1 MKRFLEIAEEKDQ
14 DLKPAVMAFGR
25 MNPPTS
31 GHEKLVNKVKEIAD
45 KHNAPHHIVLSHSQD
60 ATKNPLSAEQK
71 VKHASRA
78 FPGTNIE
85 AASKEMPTF
94 FHHAKRLYDA
104 GRRYLIMVAGSD
116 RVKEYH
122 DLLHKYN
129 GKKGHFNFDK
139 IEVKSAGERDPDAEG
154 TSGMSATKM
163 REHARNGNFTEFR
176 KGLPSQMKDHHALE
190 LYHDTRKGMGLHENV
205 NRGKFKAIFVTGG
218 PGSGKDIIIREAI
231 AEQKAVEIT
240 SQYALSVL
248 LDKQKLLEQ
257 TNDYRITAI
266 RRRSPLIINGTADD
280 YDTMHSIKEELE
292 EIGYSTMM
300 VYVDTT
306 NEISKERNRNL
317 KRMVTESIREE
328 KWSNS
333 QTNKVKFHEEF
344 DDFSLFENNDAPE
357 TLEFAITEVYEH
369 VADFFD
375 RKVNNIIRE
384 VWEQRNE
391 EVKPK
396 GNKFKDLLKN
406 NNCTACQ
413 LTRKFDKID
422 SVKDGDVASN
432 SSYIFRTYEDSK
444 PTLTINPPPKEPNF
458 SMDKDKK
465 KAGRYKWVSSV
476 SHRIRNVPGV
486 GPEYDTRQ
494 QGTVYPMS
502 GLGDVTYRE
511 EAENKYNNKEL
522 AESSAKSFKQ
532 FRKEAIDD
540 PGAVDMGVGGV
551 LGGGSNKE
559 PLETPLSKFGLS
571 GITIEKKKKKKGLTH
586 D

>member
-1 MKRFLEIAEEKDQ
+1 MKRFIQISEEKDQ
-14 DLKPAVMAFGR
+14 DLKPVVMAFGR

-31 GHEKLVNKVKEIAD
+31 GHEKLVNKVKELAD

-71 VKHASRA
+71 VKHAGRA
-78 FPGTNIE
+78 FPGTNVE

-104 GRRYLIMVAGSD
+104 GHRHLIMVAGSD
-116 RVKEYH
+116 RAKEYH
-122 DLLHKYN
+122 ELLHKYN
-129 GKKGHFNFDK
+129 GKEGHFNFDK
-139 IEVKSAGERDPDAEG
+139 IEIKSAGERDPDAEG
-154 TSGMSATKM
+154 ASGMSATKM

-205 NRGKFKAIFVTGG
+205 DRGMFKAVFVTGG

-231 AEQKAVEIT
+231 AEARAVEMT
-240 SQYALSVL
+240 LQYALSVL
-248 LDKQKLLEQ
+248 LDKQKLSEN
-257 TNDYRITAI
+257 TNDHRVNAI
-266 RRRSPLIINGTADD
+266 CYRSPLIINGNADN

-292 EIGYSTMM
+292 ELGYSTMM
-300 VYVDTT
+300 VYVNTT
-306 NEISKERNRNL
+306 NEISKQRNQNL
-317 KRMVTESIREE
+317 TRMVSESIREE
-328 KWSNS
+328 KWYNS

-369 VADFFD
+369 VADFLD
-375 RKVNNIIRE
+375 RTVVNPIKE
-384 VWEQRNE
+384 SWKQRNE
-391 EVKPK
+391 EVRPK
-396 GNKFKDLLKN
+396 NRFKNLLKN

-413 LTRKFDKID
+413 MIRKSDKID

-432 SSYIFRTYEDSK
+432 SSYIFRTYEDSQPK
-444 PTLTINPPPKEPNF
+444 LTVNPPPKEPNF
-458 SMDKDKK
+458 RMDKDKANAK
-465 KAGRYKWVSSV
+465 RYKWNNQVTSK
-476 SHRIRNVPGV
+476 IRPVGV
-486 GPEYDTRQ
+486 GPEFDTRQ

-511 EAENKYNNKEL
+511 ETENKYSDKEL
-522 AESSAKSFKQ
+522 AESSAKSFRK

-551 LGGGSNKE
+551 LGGASNKE

-571 GITIEKKKKKKGLTH
+571 GITIEKKKKKRFNQ
-586 D
+586 

>member
-1 MKRFLEIAEEKDQ
+1 MKRFIQISEEKDK
-14 DLKPAVMAFGR
+14 DLKPVVMAFGR

-31 GHEKLVNKVKEIAD
+31 GHEKLVNKVKELAD

-78 FPGTNIE
+78 FPGTNVE

-104 GRRYLIMVAGSD
+104 GHRHLIMVAGSD
-116 RVKEYH
+116 RAKEYH
-122 DLLHKYN
+122 ELLHKYN
-129 GKKGHFNFDK
+129 GKEGHFNFDK

-205 NRGKFKAIFVTGG
+205 DRGMFKAIFVTGG

-231 AEQKAVEIT
+231 AEARAVEMT

-248 LDKQKLLEQ
+248 LDKQKLSEN
-257 TNDYRITAI
+257 TNDHRVNAI
-266 RRRSPLIINGTADD
+266 RYRSPLIINGNADN

-292 EIGYSTMM
+292 ELGYSTMM
-300 VYVDTT
+300 VYVNTT
-306 NEISKERNRNL
+306 NEISKQRNQNL
-317 KRMVTESIREE
+317 TRMVSESIREE
-328 KWSNS
+328 KWYNS
-333 QTNKVKFHEEF
+333 QVNKVKFHEQF
-344 DDFSLFENNDAPE
+344 NDFNLFENNDAPE

-369 VADFFD
+369 VADFLD
-375 RKVNNIIRE
+375 RNVKNSIRE
-384 VWEQRNE
+384 DWEQRNE
-391 EVKPK
+391 AVRPK
-396 GNKFKDLLKN
+396 NRFKNLLKN

-413 LTRKFDKID
+413 MIRKSDKID

-432 SSYIFRTYEDSK
+432 SSYIFRTYEDSQPK
-444 PTLTINPPPKEPNF
+444 LTVNPPPKESNF

-476 SHRIRNVPGV
+476 SHRIRNLPGI

-511 EAENKYNNKEL
+511 EAENKYSDKEL
-522 AESSAKSFKQ
+522 AESSAKSFRK

-551 LGGGSNKE
+551 LGGASNKE

-571 GITIEKKKKKKGLTH
+571 GITIEKKKKKRFNQ
-586 D
+586 

>member
-45 KHNAPHHIVLSHSQD
+45 KHSAPHHIVLSHSQD
-60 ATKNPLSAEQK
+60 ATKNPLSAKQK

-104 GRRYLIMVAGSD
+104 GRRHLIMVAGSD

-257 TNDYRITAI
+257 TNDYRIAAI

>member
-1 MKRFLEIAEEKDQ
+1 MKRFLQISEEKDH
-14 DLKPAVMAFGR
+14 DLKPVVLAFGR

-45 KHNAPHHIVLSHSQD
+45 KNNAPHHIVLSHSQD
-60 ATKNPLSAEQK
+60 STKNPLGAEQK
-71 VKHASRA
+71 VKHAKRA

-94 FHHAKRLYDA
+94 FHHAKRLYNA
-104 GRRYLIMVAGSD
+104 GHRHLIMVAGSD

-129 GKKGHFNFDK
+129 GKEGHFNFDK

-176 KGLPSQMKDHHALE
+176 KGLPSEMKDHHALE
-190 LYHDTRKGMGLHENV
+190 LYHDTRKGMGLHEDV
-205 NRGKFKAIFVTGG
+205 NRGKFKAVFVTGG

-231 AEQKAVEIT
+231 AEARAVEIT

-248 LDKQKLLEQ
+248 LDKQKLSEHSS
-257 TNDYRITAI
+257 DYRINAI
-266 RRRSPLIINGTADD
+266 RRRSPLIINGNADS

-292 EIGYSTMM
+292 ELGYATMM

-306 NEISKERNRNL
+306 NEISKERNQNL
-317 KRMVTESIREE
+317 TRMVTESIRTE
-328 KWSNS
+328 KWNKS
-333 QTNKVKFHEEF
+333 QENKYKFYDDFH
-344 DDFSLFENNDAPE
+344 DFSLFENNDAPE
-357 TLEFAITEVYEH
+357 TLEFAITEVYQH
-369 VADFFD
+369 VAGFLD
-375 RKVNNIIRE
+375 RNVKNVIRE
-384 VWEQRNE
+384 DWERRNE
-391 EVKPK
+391 ETKPK
-396 GNKFKDLLKN
+396 NRFKNLLKN
-406 NNCTACQ
+406 NNCTVCQ
-413 LTRKFDKID
+413 MIRKSDKID

-432 SSYIFRTYEDSK
+432 SSYIFRTYEDSQPK
-444 PTLTINPPPKEPNF
+444 LTVNPPPKEPKFN
-458 SMDKDKK
+458 MDKDKENK
-465 KAGRYKWVSSV
+465 KRYKWVDSQNQ
-476 SHRIRNVPGV
+476 RLRNVAGI

-511 EAENKYNNKEL
+511 EAENKYNDKEL
-522 AESSAKSFKQ
+522 AESSAKSFRK

-551 LGGGSNKE
+551 LGGATNKE

-571 GITIEKKKKKKGLTH
+571 GITIENKKKKRFNR
-586 D
+586 